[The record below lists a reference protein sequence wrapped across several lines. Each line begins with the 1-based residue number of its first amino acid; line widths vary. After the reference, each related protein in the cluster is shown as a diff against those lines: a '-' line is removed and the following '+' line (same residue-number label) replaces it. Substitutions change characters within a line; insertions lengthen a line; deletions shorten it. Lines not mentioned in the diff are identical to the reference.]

1 MPHDL
6 IMRSAS
12 IAPASFNAEAR
23 TVDVIWT
30 TGAAVN
36 RRDTRGSYREVLS
49 LAPGH
54 VHLDSLRGAS
64 VLDDH
69 QNRGLR
75 NVLGVVE
82 EAAIEGGRGTAR
94 IRFSSRPEVEPIV
107 RDVQAGVI
115 RNVSVGYSVQRRREE
130 VDPRTGIR
138 TQTAI
143 EWTPSELSFVPVP
156 ADPGATTRSSTLSE
170 TTTQDPPANENRAE
184 TNQQIR
190 TVATAAGLDGTFAN
204 GLIDRGASIEEAR
217 SAAFEELVRRGGGTI
232 RNHRVE
238 VGQSSEDPAVRLRHM
253 QEALVCRMMP
263 TQAPSDGARPYMTQ
277 GLADMARITLEM
289 RGERIGLSSREELL
303 TRAMHTTSDFPN
315 LLTGTG
321 NRVLMAGYQAA
332 PNPLRT
338 LARQALLTDFRP
350 KTMLKLGEL
359 PKLKRVPETGEIK
372 SASRAEATEGY
383 SLETFGQLFSLS
395 RPAIVN
401 DDLGAFSDWAQAMGR
416 AAAETEADQLVTL
429 LTQASGTGPNMGD
442 GKRLFHTDHG
452 NLAASGAAPTEA
464 TLSAARLAM
473 RTQKGI
479 DGVTPVNATGKFIL
493 ISPTLE
499 TTVEKLLASIYA
511 ATSDDAN
518 PFSGRLTPLVEP
530 RLSGNAWYIFADP
543 AVLPVLEYAYL
554 SSAQGPQIASREG
567 WDVLGMEFRVV
578 LDFGCGAVDWRG
590 AYRNPGA

>member
-6 IMRSAS
+6 LMRSAS

-23 TVDVIWT
+23 TVEVIWT

-36 RRDTRGSYREVLS
+36 RRDTRGAYREVLS
-49 LAPGH
+49 TDPGH
-54 VHLDSLRGAS
+54 VHLGHLRGAP

-69 QNRGLR
+69 QARGLR
-75 NVLGVVE
+75 NILGVVE
-82 EAAIEGGRGTAR
+82 EATIEAGRGTAT

-115 RNVSVGYSVQRRREE
+115 RNVSVGYGVQQWREE
-130 VDPRTGIR
+130 VDRQTGIR
-138 TQTAI
+138 TRTAT
-143 EWTPSELSFVPVP
+143 EWTPRELSFVPMP
-156 ADPGATTRSSTLSE
+156 ADPGATVRSSTLSE

-190 TVATAAGLDGTFAN
+190 TVATAAGLDGVFAN
-204 GLIDRGASIEEAR
+204 GLIDRGATIEEAR

-232 RNHRVE
+232 RNQRIE
-238 VGQSSEDPAVRLRHM
+238 VGQSGDDPAVRLRHM

-263 TQAPSDGARPYMTQ
+263 SQAPSDGARPYMTQ
-277 GLADMARITLEM
+277 GLADMARIALEM
-289 RGERIGLSSREELL
+289 RGERVGLISREELL

-332 PNPLRT
+332 PNPLRM
-338 LARQALLTDFRP
+338 LARQATLPDFRA

-359 PKLKRVPETGEIK
+359 PRLKRVPETGEIK
-372 SASRAEATEGY
+372 SATRAEAVEGY
-383 SLETFGQLFSLS
+383 SLDTFGQIFSLS
-395 RPAIVN
+395 RKAIIN
-401 DDLGAFSDWAQAMGR
+401 DDLSAFSDWAVAMGR
-416 AAAETEADQLVTL
+416 AAAETEADQLVSL
-429 LTQASGTGPNMGD
+429 LTQSSGTGPLMGD
-442 GKRLFHTDHG
+442 GKRLFHADHG

-479 DGVTPVNATGKFIL
+479 DGVTPINATGKFIL
-493 ISPTLE
+493 VSPALE
-499 TTVEKLLASIYA
+499 TTVEKLLTSIYA
-511 ATSDDAN
+511 ATTNDVN
-518 PFSGRLTPLVEP
+518 PHAGRLTPLVEP
-530 RLSGNAWYIFADP
+530 RLSGNAWYVFADP
-543 AVLPVLEYAYL
+543 AATPVLEYAYL

-567 WDVLGMEFRVV
+567 WDVLGMEFRVI